1 MGKLPNGQ
9 RTEEDTN
16 LRQRRFV
23 DAVDVG
29 FGLRLNLLPQGFV
42 THGAVDQRLHQ
53 HTQRGESKFQ
63 QEVRPDMPADEHTH
77 PVGPVAA
84 ARDVRRPF
92 GTVGGFEVEVVVDE
106 GHAESRLQ
114 EGGQPVVPEGS

>member
-1 MGKLPNGQ
+1 MLANGQ
-9 RTEEDTN
+9 RTEEGTN

-42 THGAVDQRLHQ
+42 THGAVDQRLQQ
-53 HTQRGESKFQ
+53 HTKRRGE
-63 QEVRPDMPADEHTH
+63 VPAGGPPRRACRRTHTH

-84 ARDVRRPF
+84 ARDVRRPL

-114 EGGQPVVPEGS
+114 ERGQPVAPEGW